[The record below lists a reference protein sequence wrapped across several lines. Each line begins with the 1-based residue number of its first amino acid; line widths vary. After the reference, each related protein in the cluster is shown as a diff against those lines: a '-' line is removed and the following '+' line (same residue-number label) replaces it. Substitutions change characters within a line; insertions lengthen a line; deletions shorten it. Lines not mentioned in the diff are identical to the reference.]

1 MKIYSEI
8 TPLRDENIFIIQNH
22 TNAVFDY
29 PIHLHP
35 EFELNLV
42 MNCSG
47 RRIIGDTVNEFNQT
61 DLVLLGP
68 NLYHKWERTDKHNSK
83 ASVITI
89 QFDKNLI
96 DNNIFTTSSLKPIKK
111 LLENSFRG
119 LSFDGETKRNLILKL
134 HDLIHLTGFDAT
146 IQFLSILN
154 DLAKSGDSNF
164 IAGASFSSKFEF
176 SKNQKIHK
184 TYDYIIENYKS
195 DNLSLKKIAQ
205 INNMSDSAFSHFFK
219 KRTNKNFTQF
229 VIEFRITQ
237 TIKLLQETNKTI
249 REICFECGFNNVSNF
264 NRIFKKKMKVTPK
277 EYRNNI
283 EHMSNINN
291 IGYNEHR
298 NINTY
303 VL

>member
-8 TPLRDENIFIIQNH
+8 TPLREENIFIIQNH

-42 MNCSG
+42 MNCTG
-47 RRIIGDTVNEFNQT
+47 RRIIGDSVDDFQQT

-68 NLYHKWERTDKHNSK
+68 NLYHKWERTDNNNSK

-89 QFDKNLI
+89 QFDKNLLENSI
-96 DNNIFTTSSLKPIKK
+96 LTTNSLKPIKN

-119 LSFDGETKRNLILKL
+119 LSFEGDTKRELIIKL
-134 HDLIHLTGFDAT
+134 HDLIHLKGFDAT
-146 IQFLSILN
+146 IKFLSILN
-154 DLAKSGDSNF
+154 DLAISRDYNF
-164 IAGASFSSKFEF
+164 IAGASFSSNFEF

-184 TYDYIIENYKS
+184 TYDYIIDNYKN
-195 DNLSLKKIAQ
+195 DNLSLTKIAQ

-249 REICFECGFNNVSNF
+249 REICYECGFNNISNF

-277 EYRNNI
+277 EYRKNI
-283 EHMSNINN
+283 ELMSNINN
-291 IGYNEHR
+291 IGFNEDV
-298 NINTY
+298 NINRY
-303 VL
+303 IL

>member
-8 TPLRDENIFIIQNH
+8 TPLRDENIFVIQNH
-22 TNAVFDY
+22 KNAVFDY

-42 MNCSG
+42 MNCTG
-47 RRIIGDTVNEFNQT
+47 RRIIGDSVNEFQQT

-68 NLYHKWERTDKHNSK
+68 NLYHKWERTDNNKSK

-89 QFDKNLI
+89 QFDKNLL
-96 DNNIFTTSSLKPIKK
+96 DNSILTTNSLRPIKK

-119 LSFDGETKRNLILKL
+119 LSFEGDTKRDLIIKL
-134 HDLIHLTGFDAT
+134 HDLINLSGFDAT
-146 IQFLSILN
+146 IKFLSILN
-154 DLAKSGDSNF
+154 DLAISRDYSF
-164 IAGASFSSKFEF
+164 IAGASFSSNFEF
-176 SKNQKIHK
+176 TKNQKIHK
-184 TYDYIIENYKS
+184 TYDYIIANYQS
-195 DNLSLKKIAQ
+195 DSLSLSKIAQ

-237 TIKLLQETNKTI
+237 TIRLLQETNKTI
-249 REICFECGFNNVSNF
+249 REICYECGFNNISNF
-264 NRIFKKKMKVTPK
+264 NRIFKKKMNVTPK
-277 EYRNNI
+277 EYRKNI
-283 EHMSNINN
+283 EHMSNINT
-291 IGYNEHR
+291 IGYNEDG

-303 VL
+303 TL